1 MSWKRSKEWIDRLS
15 SIQNVVS
22 LLSAPVVASM
32 ITAATGYVGGIPAM
46 WIVVGATVVFAAVA
60 HGLFYATKYRLL
72 TSAADKLEYM
82 GSFCQLVC
90 FWDENGRLTNIKT
103 LQIGLHLCK

>member
-1 MSWKRSKEWIDRLS
+1 
-15 SIQNVVS
+15 
-22 LLSAPVVASM
+22 M

-46 WIVVGATVVFAAVA
+46 WIVIGATVVFAAVA

-72 TSAADKLEYM
+72 TSVADKLV
-82 GSFCQLVC
+82 FCQLVC